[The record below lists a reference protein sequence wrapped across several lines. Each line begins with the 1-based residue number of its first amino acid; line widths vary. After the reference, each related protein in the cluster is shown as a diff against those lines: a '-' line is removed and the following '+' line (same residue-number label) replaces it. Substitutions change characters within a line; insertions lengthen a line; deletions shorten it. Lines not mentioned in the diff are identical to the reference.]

1 MKRNLVIDANVPER
15 DIAYAAIL
23 GTMYIRNISIGVD
36 NPYVI
41 HGFSL
46 SYGDKNVFVK
56 RLKTK

>member
-15 DIAYAAIL
+15 DITFAAAL
-23 GTMYIRNISIGVD
+23 LTMYVRNISIGVD

-46 SYGDKNVFVK
+46 SYGDKNVFIK